1 MSIFHVRLKELKNES
16 AQPQSKIAADLGLTP
31 QAFSYYING
40 REPNFEILIKISK
53 YFNVTADYLL
63 GLSSSKS
70 GADDAILKE
79 IEIEDSTIKVLKADI
94 DKRLYNRFV
103 QHPYYSILSSYI
115 SICLYFNKHEPLRDD
130 YNSLE
135 EWELDLFKKMFHIYD
150 VLFATPSF
158 PPDAEY
164 RFEDETKTFST
175 EDFNS
180 FIRVLQ
186 KYFFTCDSPYFT
198 PTIDK
203 YTNKIIMDLK
213 EHWV

>member
-135 EWELDLFKKMFHIYD
+135 EWELDLLKKMFHIYD

-158 PPDAEY
+158 PLMQNIVLKMKRKLFPLKILILLFEY
-164 RFEDETKTFST
+164 SKNIFLLVIVLILLRLLIST
-175 EDFNS
+175 
-180 FIRVLQ
+180 I
-186 KYFFTCDSPYFT
+186 
-198 PTIDK
+198 
-203 YTNKIIMDLK
+203 
-213 EHWV
+213 